1 MGHNAIDAEIAA
13 CDARSLEATQASAPA
28 FARLLKLA
36 EERDSGQIP
45 RIARFL
51 AASYNGQA
59 FPFDHGA
66 HAGVTVGD
74 ERVQVGTAPA
84 QRVQAAQH
92 VVADRDVHGAQF
104 ERWGLRWPWQRLKD
118 APGSQNALDPQAER
132 R

>member
-13 CDARSLEATQASAPA
+13 CDARSLQVTQASTQA

-59 FPFDHGA
+59 FPFCIF
-66 HAGVTVGD
+66 
-74 ERVQVGTAPA
+74 
-84 QRVQAAQH
+84 QRSWTPVS
-92 VVADRDVHGAQF
+92 V
-104 ERWGLRWPWQRLKD
+104 
-118 APGSQNALDPQAER
+118 
-132 R
+132 